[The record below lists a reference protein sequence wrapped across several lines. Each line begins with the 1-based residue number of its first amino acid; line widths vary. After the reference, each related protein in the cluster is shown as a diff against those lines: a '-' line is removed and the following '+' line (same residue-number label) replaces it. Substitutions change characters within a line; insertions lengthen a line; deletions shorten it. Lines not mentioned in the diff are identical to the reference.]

1 MENRDTNITLI
12 GMPGVGKS
20 TVGVVLAKACG
31 LSFVDTDLVIQ
42 EETGMLLQEI
52 IDQKGL
58 EAFAQIEEDVLS
70 RLDVRGA
77 VVATGGSAVY
87 SDKAMKHLGS
97 MGPIV
102 YLRAS
107 CEEIISRINN
117 LDSRGIALKP
127 GYTLETLYA
136 ERVPL
141 YAKYADITVDS
152 FSVAATVA
160 TIREGVRNYQ
170 KL

>member
-1 MENRDTNITLI
+1 MALQKEQNITLI

-20 TVGVVLAKACG
+20 TVGVVLAKALG
-31 LSFVDTDLVIQ
+31 LAFIDTDLVIQ
-42 EETGMLLQEI
+42 EQTGLLLQQI
-52 IDQKGL
+52 IDTKGL
-58 EAFAQIEEDVLS
+58 EAFARIEEDVLS
-70 RLDVRGA
+70 GLQVTNS
-77 VVATGGSAVY
+77 VVSTGGSAVY
-87 SDKAMKHLGS
+87 SDKAMKHLAAG
-97 MGPIV
+97 GPVV

-141 YAKYADITVDS
+141 YEKYADITVDS
-152 FSVAATVA
+152 YSVAATVA
-160 TIREGVRNYQ
+160 EIR
-170 KL
+170 KAL

>member
-1 MENRDTNITLI
+1 MSLQKNNNITLI

-20 TVGVVLAKACG
+20 TVGVVLAKALG
-31 LSFVDTDLVIQ
+31 LAFVDTDLVIQ
-42 EETGMLLQEI
+42 EKTGMLLQEI
-52 IDQKGL
+52 IDTKGL

-70 RLDVRGA
+70 ELSVTGS

-87 SDKAMKHLGS
+87 SDKAMKHLAAS
-97 MGPIV
+97 GPVV

-117 LDSRGIALKP
+117 LSSRGIALKP
-127 GYTLETLYA
+127 GYTLETLYE

-141 YAKYADITVDS
+141 YEKYADITVDS
-152 FSVAATVA
+152 YSVAATVA
-160 TIREGVRNYQ
+160 EIR
-170 KL
+170 KAL